1 MIFRF
6 SLQSAIADSWN
17 QEVEVH
23 LQAKPTVTD
32 PTSMAA
38 SQAWINTSKKQLAAL
53 EKQRKEVTSKLDE
66 VKKQIMAEEK
76 AIAEPLTNAIAAVTN
91 SQNQYLQRIAEEQ
104 WKAEQARRE
113 AEALITQTGNA
124 VQQIVDTLKQ
134 KIEQWP
140 TVEEAEKN
148 LQTFKTW
155 RPKCPEGLDAVLFAD
170 KFVAAKPAL
179 ITYAEER
186 LTALR
191 TGSNAIIEAPEIEI
205 SVAAERMEQTIPPV
219 EVVMKG
225 VTKKLVP
232 TVDAQRCDLV
242 TLANLCRVNGYDV
255 SADVLKWATKI
266 VPGSQVQGITWT
278 EETKITNKQY

>member
-1 MIFRF
+1 
-6 SLQSAIADSWN
+6 
-17 QEVEVH
+17 
-23 LQAKPTVTD
+23 
-32 PTSMAA
+32 MAA

-53 EKQRKEVTSKLDE
+53 EKQRKELTSKLDE

-76 AIAEPLTNAIAAVTN
+76 AIAEPLTNAIAEVTN
-91 SQNQYLQRIAEEQ
+91 SQLAYTVKIEAERKAAAEAQR
-104 WKAEQARRE
+104 R

-124 VQQIVDTLKQ
+124 VQAQIDTAQARIGKWAT
-134 KIEQWP
+134 I
-140 TVEEAEKN
+140 EEAEKGVDI
-148 LQTFKTW
+148 LRVW
-155 RPKCPEGLDAVLFAD
+155 RPKCPEGLDADLFAT

-191 TGSNAIIEAPEIEI
+191 TGSDAVIEAPAIEI
-205 SVAAERMEQTIPPV
+205 SVAAERMETTMPV
-219 EVVMKG
+219 AEVVMKG

-242 TLANLCRVNGYDV
+242 TLANLCRANGYDV

-266 VPGSQVQGITWT
+266 VPGSYVQGVTWT
-278 EETKITNKQY
+278 EETRIINK

>member
-1 MIFRF
+1 
-6 SLQSAIADSWN
+6 
-17 QEVEVH
+17 
-23 LQAKPTVTD
+23 
-32 PTSMAA
+32 MAA

-76 AIAEPLTNAIAAVTN
+76 AIAEPLTNAIVAVTA
-91 SQNQYLQRIAEEQ
+91 SQNEYLQRIAEEQ

-113 AEALITQTGNA
+113 AEALITKTGAA

-170 KFVAAKPAL
+170 KFTKAKPAL

-191 TGSNAIIEAPEIEI
+191 TGSDAVIEAPQIEI
-205 SVAAERMEQTIPPV
+205 SVAAERMETTMPV
-219 EVVMKG
+219 AEVVMKG

-232 TVDAQRCDLV
+232 TVDVQRCDLV

-266 VPGSQVQGITWT
+266 PQGSHVQGVTWT
-278 EETKITNKQY
+278 EETRIINK